1 AAADTT
7 AAPAG
12 QVAQPIG
19 GDAKP
24 AASTD
29 ADKPVQPAKSAAEDK
44 PAEGKPAD
52 AKPGGAAVTSAPAAA
67 SPEAAPPAATAA
79 APAAPPHA
87 AAASP
92 PAAPRRPRAGCCNC
106 RTAARTRQW
115 QVRSHHRRQERS
127 HANRGF
133 LFEPQLRAIVDRR
146 RQVQCARQGGDRLS
160 APCR

>member
-1 AAADTT
+1 APASNSAEKPGGDAKPAAAADTT

-52 AKPGGAAVTSAPAAA
+52 AKPGGAAVTSAPAPA
-67 SPEAAPPAATAA
+67 SPQAAPPAATAA
-79 APAAPPHA
+79 APAAPAGLGPDA
-87 AAASP
+87 AIAEQPRQLGHGKFDRIIGGKHDRTPIEAFYSSRNY
-92 PAAPRRPRAGCCNC
+92 APLWIAHP
-106 RTAARTRQW
+106 
-115 QVRSHHRRQERS
+115 
-127 HANRGF
+127 
-133 LFEPQLRAIVDRR
+133 
-146 RQVQCARQGGDRLS
+146 
-160 APCR
+160 